1 VPPGGGLTPA
11 FAVRGGGQQDFPPA
25 AANDRIR
32 PKPRVFERSAGG
44 RAMFTAFVMIQAER
58 RRLQDVARRLAEIP
72 GVEEVYSVT
81 GEWDIIA
88 VLRLK
93 DYDGLAEIV
102 TGRMVEIPGI
112 VRTNTHLA
120 FRAFPQSLLERSF
133 SVGLEE
139 QEGED
144 EESE

>member
-1 VPPGGGLTPA
+1 
-11 FAVRGGGQQDFPPA
+11 
-25 AANDRIR
+25 
-32 PKPRVFERSAGG
+32 
-44 RAMFTAFVMIQAER
+44 MFTAFVMIQAER
-58 RRLQDVARRLAEIP
+58 RRLQEVARRLAEIP
-72 GVEEVYSVT
+72 GIEEVYSVT

-93 DYDGLAEIV
+93 DYSDLAEVV
-102 TGRMVEIPGI
+102 TGKMVQIPGI

-139 QEGED
+139 EAEGPGAGEA
-144 EESE
+144 

>member
-1 VPPGGGLTPA
+1 
-11 FAVRGGGQQDFPPA
+11 
-25 AANDRIR
+25 
-32 PKPRVFERSAGG
+32 
-44 RAMFTAFVMIQAER
+44 MFTAFVMIQAER
-58 RRLQDVARRLAEIP
+58 RRMQEVARRIAEIP

-93 DYDGLAEIV
+93 EYDDLAEIV

-139 QEGED
+139 EGEGKRGPR
-144 EESE
+144 SG

>member
-1 VPPGGGLTPA
+1 M
-11 FAVRGGGQQDFPPA
+11 
-25 AANDRIR
+25 
-32 PKPRVFERSAGG
+32 
-44 RAMFTAFVMIQAER
+44 MFTAFVMIQAER
-58 RRLQDVARRLAEIP
+58 RRMQEVARGLAEIP

-81 GEWDIIA
+81 GEWDIVA

-93 DYDGLAEIV
+93 EYDDLAEIV

-133 SVGLEE
+133 SVGLEG
-139 QEGED
+139 EGEG
-144 EESE
+144 EGPHR

>member
-1 VPPGGGLTPA
+1 V
-11 FAVRGGGQQDFPPA
+11 
-25 AANDRIR
+25 
-32 PKPRVFERSAGG
+32 
-44 RAMFTAFVMIQAER
+44 FTAFVLIQAER
-58 RRLQDVARRLAEIP
+58 RRLQDVARQLAEIT
-72 GVEEVYSVT
+72 GVDEVYSVT

-93 DYDGLAEIV
+93 DYTDLADVV
-102 TGRMVEIPGI
+102 TGRMGEVPGI

-139 QEGED
+139 EAEEQE
-144 EESE
+144 

>member
-1 VPPGGGLTPA
+1 
-11 FAVRGGGQQDFPPA
+11 
-25 AANDRIR
+25 
-32 PKPRVFERSAGG
+32 
-44 RAMFTAFVMIQAER
+44 MFTAFVMIQAER
-58 RRLQDVARRLAEIP
+58 RRMRDVARRLAELD

-93 DYDGLAEIV
+93 DYDALAETV

-112 VRTNTHLA
+112 TRTNTHLA

-139 QEGED
+139 EKETGGR
-144 EESE
+144 EEPA

>member
-1 VPPGGGLTPA
+1 
-11 FAVRGGGQQDFPPA
+11 
-25 AANDRIR
+25 
-32 PKPRVFERSAGG
+32 
-44 RAMFTAFVMIQAER
+44 MFTAFVMIQAER
-58 RRLQDVARRLAEIP
+58 RRLQEVARSLAEIP

-81 GEWDIIA
+81 GDWDVIA

-93 DYDGLAEIV
+93 DYNDLAEVV
-102 TGRMVEIPGI
+102 TGKMVEVPGI

-139 QEGED
+139 EGKEPGRG
-144 EESE
+144 

>member
-1 VPPGGGLTPA
+1 
-11 FAVRGGGQQDFPPA
+11 
-25 AANDRIR
+25 
-32 PKPRVFERSAGG
+32 
-44 RAMFTAFVMIQAER
+44 MFTAFVMIQAER
-58 RRLQDVARRLAEIP
+58 RRMQEVARRLAEIP

-93 DYDGLAEIV
+93 EYDDLAEIV
-102 TGRMVEIPGI
+102 TGRMVEIPGL

-133 SVGLEE
+133 SVGLET
-139 QEGED
+139 EGEG
-144 EESE
+144 EPRP

>member
-1 VPPGGGLTPA
+1 M
-11 FAVRGGGQQDFPPA
+11 
-25 AANDRIR
+25 
-32 PKPRVFERSAGG
+32 
-44 RAMFTAFVMIQAER
+44 MFTAFVMIQAER
-58 RRLQDVARRLAEIP
+58 RRMQEVARGLAEIP

-81 GEWDIIA
+81 GEWDIVA

-93 DYDGLAEIV
+93 EYDDLAEIV

-133 SVGLEE
+133 SVGLEG
-139 QEGED
+139 EGE
-144 EESE
+144 EGPHR

>member
-1 VPPGGGLTPA
+1 
-11 FAVRGGGQQDFPPA
+11 
-25 AANDRIR
+25 
-32 PKPRVFERSAGG
+32 
-44 RAMFTAFVMIQAER
+44 MFTAFVMIQAER
-58 RRLQDVARRLAEIP
+58 RRMQEVARRLAEIP

-93 DYDGLAEIV
+93 DYDDLAEIV

-139 QEGED
+139 EGKGEHRPR
-144 EESE
+144 SE

>member
-1 VPPGGGLTPA
+1 
-11 FAVRGGGQQDFPPA
+11 
-25 AANDRIR
+25 
-32 PKPRVFERSAGG
+32 
-44 RAMFTAFVMIQAER
+44 MFTAFVMIQAER
-58 RRLQDVARRLAEIP
+58 RRMQDVARQLAEIP
-72 GVEEVYSVT
+72 GVAEVYSVT

-93 DYDGLAEIV
+93 DYNDLAEIV
-102 TGRMVEIPGI
+102 TGRMVEVPGI

-139 QEGED
+139 EQE
-144 EESE
+144 

>member
-1 VPPGGGLTPA
+1 
-11 FAVRGGGQQDFPPA
+11 
-25 AANDRIR
+25 
-32 PKPRVFERSAGG
+32 
-44 RAMFTAFVMIQAER
+44 MFTAFVMIQAER
-58 RRLQDVARRLAEIP
+58 RRMQDVARQLAEIP
-72 GVEEVYSVT
+72 GVAEVYSVT

-93 DYDGLAEIV
+93 DYNDLADIV
-102 TGRMVEIPGI
+102 TGKMVEVPGI

-139 QEGED
+139 EHE
-144 EESE
+144 

>member
-1 VPPGGGLTPA
+1 
-11 FAVRGGGQQDFPPA
+11 
-25 AANDRIR
+25 
-32 PKPRVFERSAGG
+32 
-44 RAMFTAFVMIQAER
+44 MFTAFVMIQAER
-58 RRLQDVARRLAEIP
+58 RRMQEVARRLAETP

-93 DYDGLAEIV
+93 DYDELAEIV

-139 QEGED
+139 EPD
-144 EESE
+144 EAGDKSK